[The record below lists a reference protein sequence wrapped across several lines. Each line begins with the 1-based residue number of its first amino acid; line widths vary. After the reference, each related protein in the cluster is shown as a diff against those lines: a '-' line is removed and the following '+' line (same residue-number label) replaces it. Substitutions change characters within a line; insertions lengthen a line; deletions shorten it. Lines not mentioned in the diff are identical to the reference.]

1 MKKFFEKKWLTL
13 AYGFLVIAVGVLT
26 VVYAIVDPT
35 VVTTVL
41 SISIA
46 VSLFIIGAANIALA
60 LVAHTSEFFQKILLV
75 GSAAIAAGVLFC
87 VNRTLIGEFIAL
99 LLGVFFIA
107 FATVALIKFIL
118 FIVYKEKLTWIILY
132 GVFVAVA
139 AAAGIL
145 ILCFQQESNQVI
157 YVIIG
162 SAIAITGIFEI
173 IASARAIIV
182 GKRVEKEL
190 QAHQPVDVDAD
201 VQQPANNQN
210 PEEKP
215 VEVVVIEHKE
225 EPAQIEHKDED
236 PEGPAPEDDE
246 PKE

>member
-1 MKKFFEKKWLTL
+1 MKKFLEKKWLAL

-46 VSLFIIGAANIALA
+46 VSLFILGAANIALA
-60 LVAHTSEFFQKILLV
+60 LVAHTNEFFQKTLLV

-99 LLGVFFIA
+99 LLGVFFIS
-107 FATVALIKFIL
+107 FAVVALIKFIL
-118 FIVYKEKLTWIILY
+118 FIVYKQSVSWIILY
-132 GVFVAVA
+132 GIFMAVA

-162 SAIAITGIFEI
+162 SAIALAGLFEI

-190 QAHQPVDVDAD
+190 QAHQPVDADVQAQPTD
-201 VQQPANNQN
+201 VQQPDQQ
-210 PEEKP
+210 P
-215 VEVVVIEHKE
+215 VEVEVIEQQG
-225 EPAQIEHKDED
+225 EPAQIEQKEEE
-236 PEGPAPEDDE
+236 PEEAPEEDKPE
-246 PKE
+246 E

>member
-1 MKKFFEKKWLTL
+1 MKKFLEKKWLAL

-35 VVTTVL
+35 VVTEVL

-46 VSLFIIGAANIALA
+46 VSLFILGAASIALA
-60 LVAHTSEFFQKILLV
+60 LVAHTTEFFQKILLV
-75 GSAAIAAGVLFC
+75 GSAAIAVGVLFC

-99 LLGVFFIA
+99 LLGVFFIS
-107 FATVALIKFIL
+107 FAVVALIKFIL
-118 FIVYKEKLTWIILY
+118 FIVYKQSVSWIILY
-132 GVFVAVA
+132 GIFMAVA

-162 SAIAITGIFEI
+162 SAIALAGLFEI

-190 QAHQPVDVDAD
+190 QAHQPVDADVQAQPAD
-201 VQQPANNQN
+201 VQQPDQQ
-210 PEEKP
+210 P
-215 VEVVVIEHKE
+215 VEVEVIEQQE
-225 EPAQIEHKDED
+225 EPAQIEQKDEE
-236 PEGPAPEDDE
+236 PEEDKPE
-246 PKE
+246 

>member
-1 MKKFFEKKWLTL
+1 MKKFLEKKWLAL

-46 VSLFIIGAANIALA
+46 VSLFILGAANIALA
-60 LVAHTSEFFQKILLV
+60 LVAHTNEFFQKTLLV

-99 LLGVFFIA
+99 LLGVFFIS
-107 FATVALIKFIL
+107 FAVVALIKFIL
-118 FIVYKEKLTWIILY
+118 FIVYKQSVSWIILY
-132 GVFVAVA
+132 GIFMAVA

-162 SAIAITGIFEI
+162 SAIALAGLFEI

-190 QAHQPVDVDAD
+190 QAHQPVDADVQAQPAD
-201 VQQPANNQN
+201 VQQPDQQ
-210 PEEKP
+210 P
-215 VEVVVIEHKE
+215 VEVEVIEQQG
-225 EPAQIEHKDED
+225 EPAQIEQKEEE
-236 PEGPAPEDDE
+236 PEEAPEEDKPE
-246 PKE
+246 E